1 MKLLYQRYHN
11 WELSNI
17 SAVVEV
23 FENEGNI
30 LVYVNGKDKTH
41 VKEEIFKTIN
51 WKPQIISK

>member
-1 MKLLYQRYHN
+1 MKLLYQRYHD
-11 WELSNI
+11 WPMSNI

-23 FENEGNI
+23 FDDNGKT

-51 WKPQIISK
+51 WNPDK